1 MKNYQITYSVGSLG
15 EVQLT
20 VYTDVDENDPNFHI
34 VIDNLCMD
42 EIINEVNSYG
52 KIKSFDQYENFNI
65 HRLGLEDLEWKE
77 ELTGHDCVWYLVEL
91 MDDMKTN
98 PNTIKYWVH
107 SQNPV
112 GKKNME
118 SLLEN
123 YLDFYNGVRK

>member
-52 KIKSFDQYENFNI
+52 KIKSFD
-65 HRLGLEDLEWKE
+65 
-77 ELTGHDCVWYLVEL
+77 
-91 MDDMKTN
+91 
-98 PNTIKYWVH
+98 
-107 SQNPV
+107 
-112 GKKNME
+112 
-118 SLLEN
+118 
-123 YLDFYNGVRK
+123 